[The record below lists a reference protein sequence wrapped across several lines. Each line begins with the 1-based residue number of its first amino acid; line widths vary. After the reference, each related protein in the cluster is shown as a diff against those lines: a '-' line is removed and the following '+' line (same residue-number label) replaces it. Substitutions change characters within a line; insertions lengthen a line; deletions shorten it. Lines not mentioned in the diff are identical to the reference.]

1 MKLRTAKTI
10 LTLSIGMLL
19 LYGCGGSKSEGANS
33 NTLADSTSVDT
44 NISSSVAIANKKDS
58 TRKFIRTADLKFRVK
73 NVINATYF
81 IEDLTKKLGG
91 FVTYTN
97 LTNNIGYVDVTAI
110 STDSSLETTR
120 YTVTNSLTIRIP
132 TLKLDTTLKE
142 ISRIIDFLDYRTI
155 KAQDVALQLFSN
167 KLTEKRTEK
176 TQERLTNAISSK
188 SKKLTETT
196 SAEELLSN
204 KKEQADIA
212 KISNLYL
219 NDQINYSTINLSI
232 YQREIFKRE
241 LIANEKNVT
250 AYEPNFG
257 RKLLESISNG
267 WKMLENI
274 ILFVFEIWGLLLLLI
289 VLILGYRLILKKHL
303 DNYMKRK

>member
-110 STDSSLETTR
+110 STD
-120 YTVTNSLTIRIP
+120 SLTIRIP